1 MSSGWV
7 EMARGTSI
15 LECIRMM
22 KESRQPAAQ
31 VVTDSPAMNAIDAL
45 RAIIE
50 EVAGASQPISADSY
64 LPASLVHDARQAIE
78 QYERE
83 QEAK

>member
-1 MSSGWV
+1 MGRLQV
-7 EMARGTSI
+7 MI
-15 LECIRMM
+15 DDHH
-22 KESRQPAAQ
+22 AADLAAA
-31 VVTDSPAMNAIDAL
+31 VNTASHAISVL
-45 RAIIE
+45 RAIVE
-50 EVAGASQPISADSY
+50 EVAGVGQPISEASY